1 MSNNDVKDLGK
12 IVVILG
18 GNSSEREI
26 SLMSGNG
33 VYNALKEAGADV
45 YKFDPKEQ
53 SLGDLAHAKYDRAF
67 LILHGKGGE
76 DGVIQGLLEYLKLP
90 YTGCGVCASAV
101 SMDKVLTKA
110 VWEMAGLPVP
120 KGTTIG
126 PDTNLEEVIK
136 LLGHD
141 IIIKPS
147 KEGSSIGLYKLFDT
161 DVDQLRDAV
170 KKADEEGMVVMAE
183 EMVKGRE
190 LTVAVLD
197 KGDGQG
203 LQALPIVEIKAPE
216 GDYDYEHKYF
226 SDATQYVCPAELPEE
241 IAQAIS
247 EATVQAANAVGAS
260 GWGRIDLILRDDGSF
275 AFLEINTAPGMT
287 PHSLVP
293 MAARAVGIDYTKLV
307 EIVAAGAA
315 LKG

>member
-1 MSNNDVKDLGK
+1 MANINVKDLGK
-12 IVVILG
+12 VVVILG
-18 GNSSEREI
+18 GSSSEREI

-33 VYNALKEAGADV
+33 VYNALKDAGADV
-45 YKFDPKEQ
+45 YKYDPKEQ

-76 DGVIQGLLEYLKLP
+76 DGIIQGLLEYLKLP

-120 KGTTIG
+120 RGTTIG
-126 PDTNLEEVIK
+126 PDTDLEEVLK
-136 LLGHD
+136 LLGKD
-141 IIIKPS
+141 IVIKPS
-147 KEGSSIGLYKLFDT
+147 KEGSSIGLYKLENATVDT
-161 DVDQLRDAV
+161 LKEAV
-170 KKADEEGMVVMAE
+170 QKAQEDGMAVMAE
-183 EMVKGRE
+183 EMIKGRE

-197 KGDGQG
+197 RGDGQG
-203 LQALPIVEIKAPE
+203 LKALPIVEIKAPS

-226 SDATQYVCPAELPEE
+226 SDATQYICPAELPEDVANA
-241 IAQAIS
+241 IAV
-247 EATVQAANAVGAS
+247 ATERAAKAVGAS
-260 GWGRIDLILRDDGSF
+260 GWGRIDLMLRDDGSF

-293 MAARAVGIDYTKLV
+293 MAAKAVGIDYTELV
-307 EIVAAGAA
+307 EIVAKGAA